1 MLEEDAGVLA
11 SPDSRKHVMN
21 TFIDWDVISGFRFCL
36 SCYVMFMH
44 FGSNDSWGAIA
55 NLRGWPWHVHVFF
68 TLGGFSMVSSKYYLE
83 KVNLKVDNNIGFIH
97 NQYL

>member
-1 MLEEDAGVLA
+1 MLEEDIDTNA
-11 SPDSRKHVMN
+11 SPDANKQAKN

-44 FGSNDSWGAIA
+44 FGSNGSWGALA

-68 TLGGFSMVSSKYYLE
+68 TLGGFSMVSSFKVFE
-83 KVNLKVDNNIGFIH
+83 KCEFEQVPVS
-97 NQYL
+97 YVS